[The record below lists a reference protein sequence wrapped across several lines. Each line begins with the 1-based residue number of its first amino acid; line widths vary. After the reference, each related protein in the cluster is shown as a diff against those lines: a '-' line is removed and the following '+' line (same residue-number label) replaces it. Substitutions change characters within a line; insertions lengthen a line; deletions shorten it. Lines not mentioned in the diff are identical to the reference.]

1 MRAVR
6 IFCAWAGLMLGLGV
20 FDANAADTW
29 QTALGGM
36 PLGANIAELTA
47 TNCVKV
53 MLRAFQSNNEV
64 KALIFMPGAIDEFY
78 WYHRARARL
87 TNDSATLLDAVNA
100 LTNQTR
106 IQATFRPPMLLLHT
120 DDDPMEPQAE
130 IKDAATALRIMQRRF
145 LPRAIYNDR
154 DWDSMLPILRKTC
167 RTEFKPGK
175 YSRYSFH
182 FYRSSFAAWNLT
194 GWEALEAVSLA
205 GRTIFT
211 VEDGQVIFEEDH
223 RRL

>member
-1 MRAVR
+1 MCGSGT
-6 IFCAWAGLMLGLGV
+6 F
-20 FDANAADTW
+20 AAHAAEPW
-29 QTALGGM
+29 QTVLDRM
-36 PLGANIAELTA
+36 PLGTNIAELTA

-53 MLRAFQSNNEV
+53 MLRAFQSNREV

-78 WYHRARARL
+78 WYHRARANL
-87 TNDSATLLDAVNA
+87 TNDNPSLLDAVNA

-120 DDDPMEPQAE
+120 DDDSVEPQAE
-130 IKDAATALRIMQRRF
+130 IKDAAAALRIMQRHF
-145 LPRAIYNDR
+145 PPHAMYNDR
-154 DWDSMLPILRKTC
+154 DWDSMLPILRKAC
-167 RTEFKPGK
+167 RTDFKPGK

-211 VEDGQVIFEEDH
+211 VEDAQVIFQEDH